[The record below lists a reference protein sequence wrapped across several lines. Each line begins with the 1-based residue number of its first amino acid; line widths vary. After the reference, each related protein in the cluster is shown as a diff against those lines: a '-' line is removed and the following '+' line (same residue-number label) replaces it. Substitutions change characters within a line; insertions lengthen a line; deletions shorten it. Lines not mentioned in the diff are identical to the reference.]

1 MAELENKYPDN
12 VKGKYFVDDMC
23 IDCDACREAAPN
35 NFKRNEEEG
44 YSFVYKQPEGQ
55 QEEDDCK
62 DAMDGCPVEA
72 IGDFGDKECC
82 QSSCGCH

>member
-1 MAELENKYPDN
+1 MADITHKYKDN
-12 VKGKYFVDDMC
+12 VNGRYFVDDEC

-35 NFKRNEEEG
+35 NFKRNEVEG

-72 IGDFGDKECC
+72 IGDFGNHPSC
-82 QSSCGCH
+82 QSYE